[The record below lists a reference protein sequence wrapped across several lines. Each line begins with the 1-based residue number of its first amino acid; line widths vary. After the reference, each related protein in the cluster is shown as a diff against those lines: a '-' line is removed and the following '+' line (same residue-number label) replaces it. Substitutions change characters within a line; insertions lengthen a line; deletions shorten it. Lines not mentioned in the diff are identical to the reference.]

1 MRRVLTLSLTAAA
14 ILSGCGGG
22 GDSDPKPVARLVG
35 VSTVSGIGATTNFG
49 FDLGTVLGNRY
60 YFTDRANASVEAFD
74 TTTRHQVAQI
84 KPTGADAFAGSFPD
98 FSISGPTGINV
109 GGNLLYVGDVNS
121 VKILDP
127 ASGTVTKNI
136 TVGNSGR
143 RADEGC
149 VDPVHHLY
157 MISTPEAPVP
167 FATFI
172 DTVSQAVVAT
182 VTFND
187 RTGAP
192 SAGLEEC
199 QYDAATDAFYV
210 NNDGTT
216 DNEHG
221 ELNVLPGA
229 AVRGIAAGGTVNF
242 TDLAGTKVFPLGNCD
257 PTGLALGP
265 GNDIA
270 ANCREATAGAPLLLQ
285 ILDKNNGSIVASLNA
300 GGGDQLV
307 YDAATNRYY
316 SAASRWTPS
325 GKSAGASCPAGTPC
339 VTPVL
344 TVVDAGT
351 RKVAGMVPSGNN
363 AHSVAVD
370 PATRQVFMPT
380 SADASPPGCIGCN
393 NGTAGLLIFA
403 L

>member
-1 MRRVLTLSLTAAA
+1 MRRVLTVCLTATAM
-14 ILSGCGGG
+14 LSGCGGG
-22 GDSDPKPVARLVG
+22 GDTEPLARLAS
-35 VSTVSGIGATTNFG
+35 VSTVTGIGATTNFG

-60 YFTDRANASVEAFD
+60 YFTDRTNASVDVFD
-74 TTTRHQVAQI
+74 TSTRQQVAQI
-84 KPTGADAFAGSFPD
+84 KPTGANAFAGSFAD
-98 FSISGPTGINV
+98 FSISGPAGINV
-109 GGNLLYVGDVNS
+109 VGNLLYVGDVNS

-127 ASGTVTKNI
+127 ATGTITKTI
-136 TVGNSGR
+136 TVGNFGK

-149 VDPVHHLY
+149 VDPVHHMY

-172 DTVSQAVVAT
+172 DTVSQTVVAT

-187 RTGAP
+187 PAGAP

-199 QYDAATDAFYV
+199 QYDAATDSFYV

-229 AVRGIAAGGTVNF
+229 AIRAIPSGGTVNF
-242 TDLAGTKVFPLGNCD
+242 TDLAGAKMFSLGNCD

-285 ILDKNNGSIVASLNA
+285 ILDKKSGNILASLNA

-307 YDAATNRYY
+307 YDAASNRYY
-316 SAASRWTPS
+316 SAASRWTTS
-325 GKSAGASCPAGTPC
+325 GKSSGASCTAAAPC
-339 VTPVL
+339 SPML
-344 TVVDAGT
+344 TMVDAGT
-351 RKVAGMVPSGNN
+351 RKIAAMVSSGNN

-380 SADASPPGCIGCN
+380 SADASPPGCSGCN
-393 NGTAGLLIFA
+393 IGTAGLLTFA